1 MKKLEQTDRYD
12 DIINLPHHVSVKYPQ
27 MTLENRA
34 AQFAPFAALTGH
46 NDAIKETARLTD
58 RKADLDAD
66 EIEIL
71 DRKLQYIRDNIA
83 TAPAVTIT
91 YFVKDKKKIGGE
103 YRTVT
108 TNVKKINDISATLI
122 TTAGD
127 IPVTDV
133 MEIWL

>member
-71 DRKLQYIRDNIA
+71 DRKLQYIRDNI
-83 TAPAVTIT
+83 TTEPVVTIT
-91 YFVKDKKKIGGE
+91 YFVKDKKKSGGE

-127 IPVTDV
+127 IPVTDI

>member
-12 DIINLPHHVSVKYPQ
+12 DIINLPHHVSAKYPQ

-66 EIEIL
+66 EIEML
-71 DRKLQYIRDNIA
+71 DRKLQYIRDNIT

-91 YFVKDKKKIGGE
+91 YFVKDKKKSGGE

-127 IPVTDV
+127 IPVTDI

>member
-12 DIINLPHHVSVKYPQ
+12 DIINLPHYVSAKYPQ

-71 DRKLQYIRDNIA
+71 DRKLQYIRDNI
-83 TAPAVTIT
+83 TTVPVVTIT

-127 IPVTDV
+127 IPVTDI

>member
-12 DIINLPHHVSVKYPQ
+12 DIINLPHHVSAKYPQ

-71 DRKLQYIRDNIA
+71 DRKLQYIRDNI
-83 TAPAVTIT
+83 TTVPVITIT

-108 TNVKKINDISATLI
+108 TNVKKINDISATLV

-127 IPVTDV
+127 IPVTDI